1 MRDMVSM
8 SRVCWPIA
16 WNALRGLMVAGK
28 AGAIVRERGFQ
39 YLSVRPKD
47 IFQSI
52 QSLLQ
57 FSSIAGS
64 QTRLLTFFVLAD
76 GPIATAPAT
85 GRLAT
90 ITFDLD
96 KSDEIY
102 E

>member
-1 MRDMVSM
+1 
-8 SRVCWPIA
+8 
-16 WNALRGLMVAGK
+16 MVAGK

-76 GPIATAPAT
+76 GAIAAAPAT

-90 ITFDLD
+90 ITFDLEV
-96 KSDEIY
+96 SDEKWEGEI
-102 E
+102 EMI